1 MKSFVLFDTEFTAW
15 KNSKKNNWS
24 GVNQHRE
31 IIEIAAYK
39 IKNFEIID
47 TLHIY
52 VLPTIN
58 QYLSNYTT
66 KLTGITNDILTK
78 KGISFNKAIE
88 KLYTFSKYYKLY
100 SYGNDWDV
108 INENIKI
115 NKLEVRKL
123 KKWKQKFFDFKT
135 FIKTNT
141 DINPEKYSSGT
152 IYKAFKI
159 KANIKQHNAMDD
171 VKSMYLAY
179 KKIKET

>member
-78 KGISFNKAIE
+78 KEYLLI
-88 KLYTFSKYYKLY
+88 KLLK
-100 SYGNDWDV
+100 SYILFQNT
-108 INENIKI
+108 INCI
-115 NKLEVRKL
+115 LTVM
-123 KKWKQKFFDFKT
+123 T
-135 FIKTNT
+135 
-141 DINPEKYSSGT
+141 G
-152 IYKAFKI
+152 
-159 KANIKQHNAMDD
+159 M
-171 VKSMYLAY
+171 
-179 KKIKET
+179 